1 MSTKKRQVLV
11 RIQPESYEKLKFIAE
26 KNYRTVTNLVE
37 WSVLEFIDN
46 YESQHGQIV
55 LGEPTSVESSV
66 VQKSNGGANFL
77 ASSGNGSYKL
87 VTH

>member
-11 RIQPESYEKLKFIAE
+11 RIQPESYAKLKFIAE

-46 YESQHGQIV
+46 YESQHGKIV
-55 LGEPTSVESSV
+55 LGESNSVESSTA
-66 VQKSNGGANFL
+66 QKNSEGSNFL
-77 ASSGNGSYKL
+77 AAGGDKSYKL